1 MEKQLSIDKFV
12 FLAGKIV
19 KPNKKHLLNISTKK
33 VLEKGMKKIN
43 IHSRFLIK
51 GILTLV
57 CIFLLFSPASAA
69 ALLAESKLKGVFYEE
84 VRSPANIFLTETI
97 EASPLFFSQELLLPL
112 AGAREIKNKHIEK
125 ISPFLLFAAGIL
137 AGFNPCLL
145 AVMAFLA
152 SIVLVQHG
160 RRKEMLKIT
169 CGFSAG
175 IFAMYMLA
183 GVGIFSF
190 VSLLPEIQNSFTEIA
205 VMVTFLLGFWH
216 VYDAYRLNKHAKSTF
231 KTPEALKRFMGKMS
245 EKNFLVL
252 SFLSGGMF
260 SLVKAP
266 CVGAI
271 YLSLLSIL
279 ATKTDITRGTIYMG
293 IYNIG
298 LLLPVIGL
306 GILLSFGLSPRKVT
320 EFREKWRVE
329 IRLTTG
335 FILIFLA
342 VLMQFGV
349 L

>member
-1 MEKQLSIDKFV
+1 
-12 FLAGKIV
+12 
-19 KPNKKHLLNISTKK
+19 
-33 VLEKGMKKIN
+33 MKK
-43 IHSRFLIK
+43 K
-51 GILTLV
+51 GILSMFLSKGILV
-57 CIFLLFSPASAA
+57 FICVFLLLSPASGSAS
-69 ALLAESKLKGVFYEE
+69 LVESRLKGTFYGGIACP
-84 VRSPANIFLTETI
+84 VNVLLTENIGT
-97 EASPLFFSQELLLPL
+97 SPLFFAEGFLLPL
-112 AGAREIKNKHIEK
+112 TATKEEKSKHLEK
-125 ISPFLLFAAGIL
+125 ISPFLLFAAGFL

-169 CGFSAG
+169 WGFSAG
-175 IFAMYMLA
+175 IFVMYMLA
-183 GVGIFSF
+183 GVGIFSV
-190 VSLLPEIQNSFTEIA
+190 VSLLPEVRKNFTEIA
-205 VMVTFLLGFWH
+205 ILVTFLLGFWH
-216 VYDAYRLNKHAKSTF
+216 VYDAYWLNRHAKSTF
-231 KTPEALKRFMGKMS
+231 RTPEALKKFMGKMS

-279 ATKTDITRGTIYMG
+279 ATKTDIVRGTIYMG

-298 LLLPVIGL
+298 LLLPVICL
-306 GILLSFGLSPRKVT
+306 GVLLSFGLSPNKVT

-335 FILIFLA
+335 FILVFLA
-342 VLMQFGV
+342 VLMQFGII
-349 L
+349 

>member
-1 MEKQLSIDKFV
+1 M
-12 FLAGKIV
+12 
-19 KPNKKHLLNISTKK
+19 K
-33 VLEKGMKKIN
+33 VSLEKDMKKRYISPRFATKW
-43 IHSRFLIK
+43 ICFLILV
-51 GILTLV
+51 IL
-57 CIFLLFSPASAA
+57 LLSPASGSAV
-69 ALLAESKLKGVFYEE
+69 LAESRLTGILYRGIENPVN
-84 VRSPANIFLTETI
+84 VFLTESI
-97 EASPLFFSQELLLPL
+97 GISSLSFAQEFSFFPAS
-112 AGAREIKNKHIEK
+112 REVKNKHLER
-125 ISPFLLFAAGIL
+125 ISPVLLFVAGIL

-152 SIVLVQHG
+152 SIVLVQNG

-183 GVGIFSF
+183 GVGIFS
-190 VSLLPEIQNSFTEIA
+190 VVNLLPGIQRSFTEIA
-205 VMVTFLLGFWH
+205 IIVTASLGFWH
-216 VYDAYRLNKHAKSTF
+216 IYDAYRLKKHARSTF
-231 KTPEALKRFMGKMS
+231 RTPDFLKNFMGSMS
-245 EKNFLVL
+245 EKNFLLL

-279 ATKTDITRGTIYMG
+279 ATKTDIVRGTIYMG

-306 GILLSFGLSPRKVT
+306 GLLLALGLSPKKVT

-342 VLMQFGV
+342 ILIQ
-349 L
+349 LEII